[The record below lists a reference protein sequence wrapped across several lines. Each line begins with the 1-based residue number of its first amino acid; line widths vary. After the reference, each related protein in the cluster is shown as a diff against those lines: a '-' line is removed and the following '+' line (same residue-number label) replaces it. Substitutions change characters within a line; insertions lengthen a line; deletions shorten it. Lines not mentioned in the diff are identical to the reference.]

1 MAKIKAWLC
10 LLWKQF
16 PKVCCEYTL
25 AHLAPDGS
33 LILVVKTYRAVSNLY
48 NQIWY
53 ASDNMTRRLV
63 KYLDISGDLP
73 FGYAN
78 IVRYARKVSPNWIEI
93 SLVNKS

>member
-1 MAKIKAWLC
+1 M
-10 LLWKQF
+10 
-16 PKVCCEYTL
+16 
-25 AHLAPDGS
+25 
-33 LILVVKTYRAVSNLY
+33 Y

-78 IVRYARKVSPNWIEI
+78 IVRYAREVSLNWNKI